1 MEKIQSYFKVGKIV
15 TRTRDNQVIYAVKS
29 VKELNEVIIPHFTKY
44 PLLTQKRVD
53 FVLFKE
59 AIELLVNKKHLTEE
73 RLKELFSVRASLGK
87 GLSDKLVNIYPYI
100 LPK

>member
-1 MEKIQSYFKVGKIV
+1 MKP
-15 TRTRDNQVIYAVKS
+15 

-53 FVLFKE
+53 FELFKE

-73 RLKELFSVRASLGK
+73 GLK
-87 GLSDKLVNIYPYI
+87 
-100 LPK
+100 